1 MILRINTLKCII
13 KSTARDG
20 ETALSEFAC
29 TRETKADRILICSEG
44 NRHIYNTDMVWHG
57 DIVATT
63 ASSTTGPSGRQK
75 RRELVWP
82 FSKFRIPRRRDT
94 GDCLMEMEKGRTR
107 RRFAEGR
114 RFLPVWDVAAKCA
127 KGSSSPARARRFAP
141 NWKRQWPTYATYV
154 IDFFL
159 LTTTSELTPVK
170 RSFIAAGRAAAANN
184 QICISLIFYIL
195 KCNVKKK

>member
-1 MILRINTLKCII
+1 MLRRL
-13 KSTARDG
+13 
-20 ETALSEFAC
+20 FAYM
-29 TRETKADRILICSEG
+29 RETKPDRILICSEG
-44 NRHIYNTDMVWHG
+44 NRQIYNVNMVWHS
-57 DIVATT
+57 DIVDD
-63 ASSTTGPSGRQK
+63 SIFNSGPSGRQK

-82 FSKFRIPRRRDT
+82 FSKFRIPRRWDT
-94 GDCLMEMEKGRTR
+94 RDCLMEMEKGRTR

-159 LTTTSELTPVK
+159 LTTTSVLIPVK
-170 RSFIAAGRAAAANN
+170 RYPSLLAAAVAVNN
-184 QICISLIFYIL
+184 QICIFLIFCIL
-195 KCNVKKK
+195 KWPLKSDKIIREINPWVAKYRRRERDI